1 MSTSASG
8 DLIAGL
14 VAAAKPTIRTHEG
27 CEHKVYH
34 DSLGIPTIGIGFNLL
49 GDDARSLCA
58 NCGVDYDA
66 ILAGTE
72 VLTDAQIEYLYS
84 VLATAAIQGLIGIF
98 PALFSYTQN
107 RQIALLDMAFN
118 LGIPRFKLFR
128 LMISAVLAD
137 DWATASAQ
145 ALDSSWA
152 REVGERADQ
161 DADWLK
167 NG

>member
-1 MSTSASG
+1 MSTSAGGNS
-8 DLIAGL
+8 ISEL

-27 CEHKVYH
+27 YEPTVYH

-49 GDDARSLCA
+49 DDNARTLCA
-58 NCGVDYDA
+58 NCGADYDA
-66 ILAGTE
+66 VLASTE

-84 VLATAAIQGLIGIF
+84 ALATAAVQGLIGIF

-118 LGIPRFKLFR
+118 LGIPRFSLFR
-128 LMISAVLAD
+128 MMISAVLAD

-145 ALDSSWA
+145 ALDSAWA
-152 REVGERADQ
+152 REVGERAQQ

-167 NG
+167 YG